1 MLWQAQMMV
10 LIKSKFTL
18 SIHFVLNYSNC
29 DLRRLIYD
37 TVNWNTLSIK
47 FTNAS

>member
-1 MLWQAQMMV
+1 MLLQPQKMV

-18 SIHFVLNYSNC
+18 SIPFVPNYHNC
-29 DLRRLIYD
+29 DLRRAIQD

-47 FTNAS
+47 FANAL